1 MGILSSISISNPS
14 EQKAKRN
21 STIRL
26 RATFT
31 VLGVT
36 IPTDT
41 VSITWYRGPTTS
53 GPWTLLTSSA
63 SQPLSIATNPS
74 QPVVGGSPVE
84 VDISTGDTFER
95 EYIIAT
101 GKADADMVGDAQW
114 SEPVGLKESSQEI
127 TDAQAS

>member
-1 MGILSSISISNPS
+1 M
-14 EQKAKRN
+14 
-21 STIRL
+21 
-26 RATFT
+26 
-31 VLGVT
+31 
-36 IPTDT
+36 
-41 VSITWYRGPTTS
+41 
-53 GPWTLLTSSA
+53 LTSSA

-114 SEPVGLKESSQEI
+114 SEPVEVSKKVPKKLR
-127 TDAQAS
+127 THRRRRR